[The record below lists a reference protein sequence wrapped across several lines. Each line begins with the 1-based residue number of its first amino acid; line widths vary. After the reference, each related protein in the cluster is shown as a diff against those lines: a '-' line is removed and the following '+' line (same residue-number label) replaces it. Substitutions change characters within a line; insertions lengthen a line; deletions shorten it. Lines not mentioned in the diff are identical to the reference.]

1 MKNSRDVKNGLD
13 IKNIVLFVE
22 FGTLIAP
29 GILIKTIL
37 NIVSK
42 SCFQRLKNCLMT
54 SKNVM
59 ILMIKLVS
67 GGMILNIC
75 GKTFLRVRGVEYV

>member
-1 MKNSRDVKNGLD
+1 MKNSRNVKNGLD

-29 GILIKTIL
+29 GILIKAIL

-54 SKNVM
+54 LKNVM
-59 ILMIKLVS
+59 ILKIKLVS

-75 GKTFLRVRGVEYV
+75 GKTFFRVRGVEYI